1 MRQRPLVVGA
11 AAAVVLVLLWYVLL
25 WSPRS
30 AALNDA
36 RKDTQEA
43 QQQEAEL
50 RGRLARLQAA
60 QNDEARVRAQVE
72 ALRAAV
78 PDEPNLAELI
88 LDANDAATKAG
99 IDFLSIAPNQPL
111 DSGGPPAAAGTSL
124 PPGLTPIS
132 LSMSVT
138 GGYFQALDFVNRLY
152 SLPRLVIIDGLSV
165 TSAPT
170 GRLVVQITA
179 RMFTTAPPAPTP
191 GATTTTTAPGA
202 ATTTTVAG

>member
-1 MRQRPLVVGA
+1 MVIGAVAALALLVI
-11 AAAVVLVLLWYVLL
+11 WYLLL

-30 AALNDA
+30 AALDDA
-36 RKDTQEA
+36 RNDTREA

-78 PDEPNLAELI
+78 PDEPSLAELI

-99 IDFLSIAPNQPL
+99 IDFLSIAPNQPVA
-111 DSGGPPAAAGTSL
+111 SGAPAPAAGGPV
-124 PPGLTPIS
+124 PPGLTPIPIN
-132 LSMSVT
+132 MSVT

-152 SLPRLVIIDGLSV
+152 SLPRLIIIDGLSV

-179 RMFTTAPPAPTP
+179 RMFTTAPPVPAP
-191 GATTTTTAPGA
+191 GAVTTTTAPGA